1 MPRIWRIGSP
11 NQEQPI
17 TNDNIMVFSVHYV
30 LQYKIGTWYLPGTGT
45 GLPISIDANAAA
57 DLAGI

>member
-17 TNDNIMVFSVHYV
+17 TNDNIMVFSVQYV
-30 LQYKIGTWYLPGTGT
+30 LQYKIGTWYLPGTIYNS
-45 GLPISIDANAAA
+45 LIDANAAA